1 MTPENYLIYLAA
13 LAAFFATPPDT
24 SQLLIVSNSIAH
36 GLRRSAFTILGDLS
50 ANAVQMFAAAFG
62 LAAVITTSANAFVW
76 IKWMG
81 VTYLVWIGIRVFRT
95 DAAVTGEGVERP
107 SSVRSRN
114 LFNQGFLTSLSNPFA
129 IVFFGSLFPQFIDP
143 ARPLVGQ
150 VVILG
155 GTYLVVDGVILVAWG
170 WFGIR
175 ATSRIRR
182 FSPKLVNQLCGT
194 IMIVAAVFL
203 ATKNVSSG

>member
-1 MTPENYLIYLAA
+1 MAHEDYLIYLAA

-36 GLRRSAFTILGDLS
+36 GLRRSAWTILGDLT
-50 ANAVQMFAAAFG
+50 ANVIQMFAAAFG
-62 LAAVITTSANAFVW
+62 LAAVITTSVNAFVW

-81 VTYLVWIGIRVFRT
+81 VAYLVWIGIRVFRT
-95 DAAVTGEGVERP
+95 DVTVTGEGIERP
-107 SSVRSRN
+107 SSIYSRN

-129 IVFFGSLFPQFIDP
+129 IVFFGSFFPQFIDP

-175 ATSRIRR
+175 VTNRIRK
-182 FSPKLVNQLCGT
+182 FSSKLVNQSCGA
-194 IMIVAAVFL
+194 IMIVAAIFL
-203 ATKNVSSG
+203 ATKNISSG